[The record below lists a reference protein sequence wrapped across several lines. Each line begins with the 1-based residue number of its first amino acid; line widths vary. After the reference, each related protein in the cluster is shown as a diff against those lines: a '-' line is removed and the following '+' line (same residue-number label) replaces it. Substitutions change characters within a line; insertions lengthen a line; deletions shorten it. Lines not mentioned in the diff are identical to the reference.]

1 MGTDKGALELDGR
14 TLVERAVMRLDPF
27 CEAVCVSVRQSQVD
41 GEPYRRLRLVVDEG
55 NVVGPAAGLL
65 AAWIRHPGHALLVL
79 AADLA
84 RVTPALLDQLVTGR
98 RADGRIATA
107 FRHRNGIPEPLCA
120 IWEPAAAAAI
130 RGARS
135 PNAPSL
141 RRLLEA
147 ADAELLEPQWPGQL
161 DSINTPEELAALRN
175 AV

>member
-1 MGTDKGALELDGR
+1 MSHLDHVAISTADYPTSLAFYEAALAPLGIKTHMKFEG
-14 TLVERAVMRLDPF
+14 
-27 CEAVCVSVRQSQVD
+27 
-41 GEPYRRLRLVVDEG
+41 DEG
-55 NVVGPAAGLL
+55 NVAGPAAGLL

-161 DSINTPEELAALRN
+161 DSINTPEELAALRD